1 MDDWTKESV
10 RSWTSE
16 SGWAGPLDAAA
27 GMVEIGSAWIG
38 DDGVGDQAW
47 VDVPAAVLRDLL
59 PIPSPAE
66 CRSAARSI
74 SQETVERWL
83 WSHGWEPYS
92 DMEPG
97 WWTHS
102 EHPGQYIVRPA
113 AFGEVGRKRDPGDFL
128 RYMAAA
134 GGRWPFE
141 VLGELRTIQAEGQ
154 R

>member
-1 MDDWTKESV
+1 MDMDGWSKESV
-10 RSWTSE
+10 GSWTSE
-16 SGWAGPLDAAA
+16 SGWAGPLDTAA

-66 CRSAARSI
+66 CRAAARSI

-102 EHPGQYIVRPA
+102 EHHGQYIVRPA
-113 AFGEVGRKRDPGDFL
+113 ASDTLAPVT
-128 RYMAAA
+128 
-134 GGRWPFE
+134 
-141 VLGELRTIQAEGQ
+141 RTTSGTRPPRSWTRSGTPSALACT